1 MSVNTVKVYRGRR
14 GVVPLFIE
22 STLDGGDCLG
32 SGTGTGT
39 GRFILVEDTS
49 PC

>member
-22 STLDGGDCLG
+22 SALDGGDCLG
-32 SGTGTGT
+32 SGTG
-39 GRFILVEDTS
+39 RLILVEDTS